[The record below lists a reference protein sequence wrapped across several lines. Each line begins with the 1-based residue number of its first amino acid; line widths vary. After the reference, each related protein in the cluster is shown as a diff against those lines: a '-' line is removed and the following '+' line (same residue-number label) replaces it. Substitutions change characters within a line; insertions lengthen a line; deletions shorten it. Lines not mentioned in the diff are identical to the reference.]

1 MAVEYSRV
9 PVKDPELDKV
19 QTEIKR
25 SFQSIPAPDN
35 ASDGIVRVDTASGTR
50 TYTVKDTDQHIVGIT
65 NGGPLSVALP
75 NPKDNKR
82 TLGVIGSGANKVTV
96 QRSDGKAMSF
106 GQVKELQDAASLFTS
121 DGTDWYLG

>member
-1 MAVEYSRV
+1 MAIEYSRV

-25 SFQSIPAPDN
+25 SFQSIPVPATS
-35 ASDGIVRVDTASGTR
+35 SDGIVRVDTASGTR
-50 TYTVKDTDQHIVGIT
+50 TYAVKDTDQHIVGIT
-65 NGGPLSVALP
+65 NGGPLTISLP
-75 NPKDNKR
+75 SPAIKR

-106 GQVKELQDAASLFTS
+106 GSSKELQDAASLFTS